1 MSFLD
6 FFKSN
11 PTQVDPLQEVQ
22 YNLLNP
28 DEAEAIAETRQING
42 ALVNQRFNSA
52 MSRHGVDGKGRAM
65 ATNAITE
72 ATLGCSTS
80 ELYNETGGTK
90 GKRHTLPLSA
100 QEALSVGEIAATH
113 ELNGMEPVEGDQQQ
127 KNREVQQACYEAAA
141 KARPLFPWWQ

>member
-6 FFKSN
+6 FFKSA
-11 PTQVDPLQEVQ
+11 PTEVDPLQEVQ
-22 YNLLNP
+22 YSLLDP
-28 DEAEAIAETRQING
+28 DEVQAIAETRQING

-52 MSRHGVDGKGRAM
+52 LSNYGVDGKGRAM

-80 ELYNETGGTK
+80 DLYQETGGKK

-100 QEALSVGEIAATH
+100 QEALCS
-113 ELNGMEPVEGDQQQ
+113 NS
-127 KNREVQQACYEAAA
+127 
-141 KARPLFPWWQ
+141 